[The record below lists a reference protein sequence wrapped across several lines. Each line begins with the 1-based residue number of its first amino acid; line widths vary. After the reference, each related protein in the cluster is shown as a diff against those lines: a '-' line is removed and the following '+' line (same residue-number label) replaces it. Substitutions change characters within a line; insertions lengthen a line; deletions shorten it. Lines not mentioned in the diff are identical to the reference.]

1 MSLFVSNTADGYAL
15 TTAGYVLTA
24 IILVA
29 VLVVAALLATK
40 KDRKKMNAKQLAYCG
55 MIIALGTVTS
65 MIKLYEFPFGGS
77 VTFFSMLF
85 ICLAGYFYGPATGIL
100 TGCAYGILQFLLG
113 PYILFPIQVVV
124 DYLLAFGALGLSG
137 VFYKSRHG
145 LIKGYILGIC
155 GRYVFAVLSG
165 WLFFGEYAWEGWS
178 PLPYSLAYNAAY
190 IFTEGIVTIIIL
202 AIPAVSKGLE
212 QVKRSALN

>member
-29 VLVVAALLATK
+29 VLVIAALLAKK

-100 TGCAYGILQFLLG
+100 QFLLG

-137 VFYKSRHG
+137 VFCKSRHG

-190 IFTEGIVTIIIL
+190 IFAEGIVTIIIL

>member
-1 MSLFVSNTADGYAL
+1 MSLFVSNTADGYTL

-29 VLVVAALLATK
+29 VLVIAALLAKK

-85 ICLAGYFYGPATGIL
+85 ICLAGYFYGPATCIL

-137 VFYKSRHG
+137 VFCKSRHG

-190 IFTEGIVTIIIL
+190 IFAEGIVTIIIL